1 MPGRGIM
8 GAVTVLSVV
17 LLSGC
22 SGRAAVP
29 NSAAS
34 SPAPTTGAAGSPAGV
49 PSTPPTVTAVP
60 TTLTVVAP
68 TTLLGLSKATER
80 VFQGLATTAGKGF
93 EPPPGKTKASGAY
106 GTEKK
111 GVIVFVAMTG
121 DHAAPEEFLDI
132 VASRVFKT
140 SRFRSVKPGPLGG
153 AARCAD
159 ASSSR
164 TPSTFCLWADTSTFG
179 MIYFMFGLAA
189 QADTLLARARAEIE
203 IST

>member
-1 MPGRGIM
+1 
-8 GAVTVLSVV
+8 
-17 LLSGC
+17 
-22 SGRAAVP
+22 
-29 NSAAS
+29 
-34 SPAPTTGAAGSPAGV
+34 
-49 PSTPPTVTAVP
+49 VTAVP

-68 TTLLGLSKATER
+68 TTLLGRSKATER

-93 EPPPGKTKASGAY
+93 EPPPGKTKVSGAY

-140 SRFRSVKPGPLGG
+140 SRFHSVKPGPLGG

-164 TPSTFCLWADTSTFG
+164 TPSTFCLWADTFNLWNDLLHVRPRRT
-179 MIYFMFGLAA
+179 